1 MENVNSKDN
10 YAIVRQPIFDKNK
23 NVIAYNIEIRDFDDL
38 GKDNIYIYESS
49 KVIDNLLTE
58 GLTRISNGKKI
69 FIHFNLD
76 SIRKEIPLSFSNAK
90 IGVNIDDTVLPDDD
104 LLEKLKKI
112 KLKGFDLIIDGY
124 DLNDIEN
131 SLASLADIFTVDF
144 RIDKIKNKN
153 SVFANEEFQQIKLL
167 ARDVETE
174 SDFNT
179 ALNKEFDY
187 FQGNFFTHT
196 NILPTQEIPSFK
208 LNLIKLLKELNK
220 QNLDLDEVEEAL
232 KRDVALTYKLLRFM
246 NSASLGIKITINSIN
261 HALNLLGEVELKKW
275 LTVMVVSSIGS
286 DKPEELLKTSLIRA
300 KFCELIAEELGLI
313 NEKNDYFLTGMFSL
327 MDTFVG
333 RPLIEI
339 TRELPLKEEIKQAL
353 SGEENQL
360 SNILNLVKDYENAK
374 WHEVKQAL
382 SRAELSKKRIVDFYN
397 ESIEWSNFLEKSKV

>member
-1 MENVNSKDN
+1 MGNINSENN

-23 NVIAYNIEIRDFDDL
+23 DVIAYNIEIKDFDDL

-76 SIRKEIPLSFSNAK
+76 SIRREIPLSFPNTK
-90 IGVNIDDTVLPDDD
+90 IGVNIDDTVLPDDE
-104 LLEKLKKI
+104 LFEKLKKI

-124 DLNDIEN
+124 DLNDLEN
-131 SLASLADIFTVDF
+131 SLVALADIFTVDF
-144 RIDKIKNKN
+144 RLDKIKNKN

-187 FQGNFFTHT
+187 FQGNFFTHPD
-196 NILPTQEIPSFK
+196 IIPSQEIPSFK

-220 QNLDLDEVEEAL
+220 QNLDLDEVEETL
-232 KRDVALTYKLLRFM
+232 KRDVALTYKLLKFM
-246 NSASLGIKITINSIN
+246 NSASLGIKITISSIN

-275 LTVMVVSSIGS
+275 LTVMVVSSISS

-333 RPLIEI
+333 RPLNEI
-339 TRELPLKEEIKQAL
+339 TSELPLKEEIKQAL
-353 SGEENQL
+353 SGEDNQL
-360 SNILNLVKDYENAK
+360 SKILNLVKDYEDGK

-382 SRAELSKKRIVDFYN
+382 IRAELSKKRIVGFYN
-397 ESIEWSNFLEKSKV
+397 ESIEWSNFLEKSK